1 MTESLLAL
9 PITPFCHGSSCRLL
23 RTVIRSRML
32 TTPSMLRSALSGSHM
47 NLLYGHLVILLGQT
61 VHVPPKLSGHI
72 VTLNDTWHWVRSAGQ
87 LVMLRGQAVST
98 CGHDVKAPTRSA
110 HSVTSPVQRVG
121 MLGHEVILIGHSVV
135 TAGQIVTESAALMH
149 AVGNVIP
156 EQVVTV
162 AGHAVGM
169 DIRLQTV
176 AIIGQIVGE
185 PVPSGQMVRSAGEH
199 CVITEKQFVGI
210 TGHCVLDRSQNVHIW
225 SVSEHV
231 VD

>member
-1 MTESLLAL
+1 
-9 PITPFCHGSSCRLL
+9 
-23 RTVIRSRML
+23 
-32 TTPSMLRSALSGSHM
+32 
-47 NLLYGHLVILLGQT
+47 
-61 VHVPPKLSGHI
+61 
-72 VTLNDTWHWVRSAGQ
+72 
-87 LVMLRGQAVST
+87 
-98 CGHDVKAPTRSA
+98 
-110 HSVTSPVQRVG
+110 VQRVG
-121 MLGHEVILIGHSVV
+121 LLGHEVILIGHSVA
-135 TAGQIVTESAALMH
+135 TFGQIVAESAALMH
-149 AVGNVIP
+149 RVGNVIP

-169 DIRLQTV
+169 GIRLQTV

-225 SVSEHV
+225 SVTEHV